1 MQRVIEA
8 FRRAVLERLCED
20 AFAGAIKD
28 FDKFS
33 RNYILSG
40 ESNLAYG
47 YGFYFALDPDVALR
61 YQKKSTAQRTLK
73 VNGIPI
79 KNFHYSGNFD
89 WNGVHYDGQDL
100 IDVINNDAFRNIT
113 ESKYFFNLIFFN
125 IVHCLTKGREI
136 YIPDCDNRDG
146 ENPDL
151 IISKPE
157 GSCCITFWGGYIFG
171 GGCECNYSIDK
182 LQDGLKNQ
190 KLFIAQELEKSER
203 EFEDIKSSEYDE
215 YYEDNVRNSYDR
227 CVNLQ
232 FHFDCINAAIE
243 ILNDNKFEIDS
254 GVTKKV
260 KIPDNEFLLIGDK
273 RYSEQ
278 SSFVQKALDK
288 MYQRFGVE
296 GLSLRFFLPD
306 IKNVSLTELKGFA
319 ILTIDPDADVFEPY
333 SSAEIFDEEMVNE
346 LFDKYEMDIL
356 IKYFNQDNKNTKIS
370 KEILFKELLNAK
382 IKPFPGDYK
391 ERKGYGLLK
400 FLTNKINFYYRLT
413 KKHDK
418 NYAKRVVSQLF
429 HSVGIKG
436 FQYVGTVDGKCVVI
450 FDPDDIEIIKSFYDR
465 NLISLKPLINE
476 ES

>member
-1 MQRVIEA
+1 MRRVIEA
-8 FRRAVLERLCED
+8 FRKAVLERLCED

-79 KNFHYSGNFD
+79 KNFHYSGKFD
-89 WNGVHYDGQDL
+89 WNGVHYDGQE
-100 IDVINNDAFRNIT
+100 IVQAINNNGFNNNIT
-113 ESKYFFNLIFFN
+113 ESKYFLDLIFFN
-125 IVHCLTKGREI
+125 IVHCLTKGKEFC
-136 YIPDCDNRDG
+136 IPDCDTADY
-146 ENPDL
+146 EDQELL
-151 IISKPE
+151 IARSPLVA
-157 GSCCITFWGGYIFG
+157 FWGGYVFG
-171 GGCECNYSIDK
+171 EDCECSYSIDK
-182 LQDGLKNQ
+182 LQNSLKNK
-190 KLFIAQELEKSER
+190 KLSFAHELEKSKS
-203 EFEDIKSSEYDE
+203 EFENINYSEYDE
-215 YYEDNVRNSYDR
+215 DDERNLYER

-243 ILNDNKFEIDS
+243 MLNDNKFEIDS

-296 GLSLRFFLPD
+296 GLSLRFFLSD
-306 IKNVSLTELKGFA
+306 IKNVSLTELKGLT

-333 SSAEIFDEEMVNE
+333 SSTEIFDKEKVNE

-356 IKYFNQDNKNTKIS
+356 VKYFNQDNKNTKIS

-391 ERKGYGLLK
+391 ERKGHGLLK
-400 FLTNKINFYYRLT
+400 NLTNKINFYYRLT
-413 KKHDK
+413 KKRDK

-436 FQYVGTVDGKCVVI
+436 FQYEGTVDGKCVVI
-450 FDPDDIEIIKSFYDR
+450 FDPDDIEIIESFYDR
-465 NLISLKPLINE
+465 NLITLKPLINK